1 MFFESEDDPL
11 TPGGAAQRRG
21 SQRAIL
27 PGDQPLV
34 GGDSLFPIPDPSDPF
49 GINRRRRPSLL
60 DLAIPPTENNR
71 GLLWDPADG
80 FAKGPQPSQGF
91 DPPKLPKL
99 TGLDDDTDPTQTAGG
114 LNRGGDPGRGEGS
127 DRTVNQPGA
136 PFGPSAGADP
146 WAAGNMADVL
156 LRKNDYAD
164 AVTHYQGQAKTDPAG
179 TRAELSAVHDRM
191 ANADP
196 ASAAKFVTQM
206 GAAGLTAAKTE
217 PPAEVGLTPLWIDIY
232 NTHQEDDSFDPKESD
247 TIQVADASERTNAR
261 FDPRIG
267 DAKSPPDWKKDT
279 FKSQPGA
286 WVGFNTSVGK
296 LPGAGDN
303 EKFVYGQIY
312 AAEGG
317 NAVDPASGASSGIT
331 RQTLIDAQNA
341 GAVPGLDKVRQPKD
355 LTADQRAGIMR
366 WYFDNS
372 LRKVGGSAALET
384 VGDPQTAAALADT
397 LYRHGSTGGANLI
410 RAAISGVDGNADIQ
424 KSGSVDSAT
433 FSAVTKL
440 AANPESRDKLLNKLA
455 DLRDAATHGYEADRI
470 DHYRP
475 MK

>member
-91 DPPKLPKL
+91 DLPKLPKL

-127 DRTVNQPGA
+127 DRTVNRPGA
-136 PFGPSAGADP
+136 PFGPSDGADP
-146 WAAGNMADVL
+146 WAAGSMADVL

-179 TRAELSAVHDRM
+179 TRAELAAVHDRM
-191 ANADP
+191 ASADP

-247 TIQVADASERTNAR
+247 TIQVADASERTNAP
-261 FDPRIG
+261 FV
-267 DAKSPPDWKKDT
+267 AKAGPD
-279 FKSQPGA
+279 
-286 WVGFNTSVGK
+286 
-296 LPGAGDN
+296 
-303 EKFVYGQIY
+303 EI
-312 AAEGG
+312 
-317 NAVDPASGASSGIT
+317 I
-331 RQTLIDAQNA
+331 
-341 GAVPGLDKVRQPKD
+341 
-355 LTADQRAGIMR
+355 QRAKA
-366 WYFDNS
+366 N
-372 LRKVGGSAALET
+372 GGWL
-384 VGDPQTAAALADT
+384 
-397 LYRHGSTGGANLI
+397 STGGDTAINGGKECVALI
-410 RAAISGVDGNADIQ
+410 KAVVPEVGATKTWYRGEDIQGDGNPPLKPGTAIAIASGWNAQGGYDSKSRGNHAAIFVGYKTNENGQPGIEIIDQWAARSDQPGQRGREARMAERNWIPLDQAR
-424 KSGSVDSAT
+424 KYSVI
-433 FSAVTKL
+433 K
-440 AANPESRDKLLNKLA
+440 RK
-455 DLRDAATHGYEADRI
+455 
-470 DHYRP
+470 
-475 MK
+475 